1 MSERPIGA
9 LGRRPAPAITIAA
22 LLLLVGLLW
31 GLAAPRALAQDGV
44 GSYTVVS
51 GDTLSAI
58 AQRFG
63 VTVEALVQLN
73 GISDPSLIRVGQVL
87 LIPGASG
94 SLAQIPTAQVQALPG
109 DSLLDVAQRYGQDAT
124 LLTSLNGLSTTAR
137 LFPGQPVQLPADQA
151 PPRPLLF
158 GAIERIDAP
167 AQIVQGRTG
176 RLTVHSARPLVLS
189 ANWNGAPLA
198 FVPTNDEGAQQ
209 TALVPA
215 PALLGPGAFPLTVTY
230 TANNGVN
237 LHHQRMIV
245 VADGGYERQVI
256 QLPPDRATLLDP
268 ALVTAE
274 EQKVAQV
281 WAQTGPTLWARGR
294 FLRPIAEQ
302 YQTTSPFGIR
312 RSYNGGPFSSY
323 HAGQDFGAP
332 VGVTVTAP
340 ADAVVAL
347 AEPLQVRGNAVI
359 LDHGRG
365 VFTGYWHLSELFVAP
380 GQAVAAGD
388 LIGLVGNT
396 GLSTGAHLHWELRIF
411 GIAVDPMQF
420 LSEPL
425 LE

>member
-1 MSERPIGA
+1 MNERPSGSARRHETSVMA
-9 LGRRPAPAITIAA
+9 LWA
-22 LLLLVGLLW
+22 LLLVLGLLW
-31 GLAAPRALAQDGV
+31 GLTPPRALAQDGV

-63 VTVEALVQLN
+63 VTVEAIAQAN
-73 GISDPSLIRVGQVL
+73 GIGDPSLIRVGQVL
-87 LIPGASG
+87 LIPGAS
-94 SLAQIPTAQVQALPG
+94 SNLAQIPTAQVLALPG
-109 DSLLDVAQRYGQDAT
+109 ESLFDVAQRYGQDAT
-124 LLTSLNGLSTTAR
+124 LLTSLNGLSPTAR

-151 PPRPLLF
+151 PPRPLYF
-158 GAIERIDAP
+158 GAIDRIDMP
-167 AQIVQGRTG
+167 AQIIQGRTG
-176 RLTVHSARPLVLS
+176 RLTVHSARPLVLA
-189 ANWNGAPLA
+189 ANWNGTTVA
-198 FVPTNDEGAQQ
+198 FVPTNDEGTQQ
-209 TALVPA
+209 TALLPA
-215 PALLGPGAFPLTVTY
+215 PALLGPGVFPLTVTY
-230 TANNGVN
+230 TADNGVT
-237 LHHQRMIV
+237 LHQQRMVLI
-245 VADGGYERQVI
+245 ADGGYERQVI

-268 ALVTAE
+268 VLVTTE
-274 EQKVAQV
+274 EQRVAEV
-281 WAQTGPTLWARGR
+281 WAQTGATLWASGR
-294 FLRPIAEQ
+294 FFRPIAEQ

-312 RSYNGGPFSSY
+312 RSYNGGPFTSY

-365 VFTGYWHLSELFVAP
+365 VYTGYWHLSELLVAP

-396 GLSTGAHLHWELRIF
+396 GLSTGAHLHWELRIY

-420 LSEPL
+420 LTEPL